1 MTQAEIEEI
10 LARIKGHEQ
19 VQGYIITNQKGEI
32 IRNQFNDPAQREEG
46 NRIASYI
53 PELVYKTKVTCKN
66 IGSKEDKTEVCLL
79 VTLEQ
84 PAVHAHKDG
93 QV

>member
-1 MTQAEIEEI
+1 

-32 IRNQFNDPAQREEG
+32 IRNHFNDPSQREEG

-66 IGSKEDKTEVCLL
+66 IGSKDDKVEVWR
-79 VTLEQ
+79 
-84 PAVHAHKDG
+84 G
-93 QV
+93 